1 MTEETGVVTLGGAL
15 DTTHMA
21 RLGGYDRA
29 VENVTNALSQP
40 ETIFVAHTD
49 KETGKQSYRHHC
61 PRHGCVL
68 AGAWRLAYLGWPR
81 GDRAHGAQQ
90 EGRKGPVSRRT
101 PWPAWSPPTVIRVS
115 AYGMATLSEPRNKW
129 LTIPQLASLAETRAC
144 GKVMRRAWGAVIKP
158 AINRASEGK
167 GEYEVLP
174 AEPVPDGAGGEVHVS
189 APVEEADYRDV
200 VDDAPLSM
208 EELQALAE
216 VMTDQARRLRD
227 DGASSA
233 ERKSAH
239 AEAIA
244 KGLSWSKEFNRY
256 RGPRR
261 RLRRAARRRGA
272 RWPGGRRRSGLGAL
286 AAWNPAT

>member
-49 KETGKQSYRHHC
+49 KETGKQSYGITALGTDVC
-61 PRHGCVL
+61 SLVL
-68 AGAWRLAYLGWPR
+68 GVWPTLDGR
-81 GDRAHGAQQ
+81 VEIVHT
-90 EGRKGPVSRRT
+90 EPNRKGERPGVEAHAMASVVA
-101 PWPAWSPPTVIRVS
+101 PNGDRVS

-174 AEPVPDGAGGEVHVS
+174 AEPVPDGAGGEVHV
-189 APVEEADYRDV
+189 AVPVEEADYRDV

-256 RGPRR
+256 VVPGVDSAVLPADEEPDGP
-261 RLRRAARRRGA
+261 ADGGA
-272 RWPGGRRRSGLGAL
+272 QDWER
-286 AAWNPAT
+286 